1 MADLFI
7 SYAREDRPQ
16 ADALARSLQSM
27 GLDVFWDNEIP
38 PGSTWADFLEG
49 KLKACK
55 VMVVLWSAKSVGS
68 QWVREE
74 ARIGRDSGKLI
85 PVMMDGTPPPFGFG
99 ELQTAD
105 LSGWHGQS
113 DHPGFVKLIGA
124 IKYFTDKPLSPP
136 QSTFQAPPASHAAA
150 STGWNAP
157 PQSAQQPQAFSASAS
172 SGAAG
177 EKLSPTG
184 YIQKCLKLYADG
196 KGRAGQSEYWWFILF
211 GLIVYV
217 IGYVIDYTMFGV
229 NFDGTLLMPVA
240 STISGLAL
248 LAPAIAVT
256 ARRLHDGG
264 LNGWIAIASIIPL
277 VFIVI
282 GLIPSNRAAN
292 QYGPATS
299 AA

>member
-124 IKYFTDKPLSPP
+124 IRYFTDKPLSPP
-136 QSTFQAPPASHAAA
+136 QPHVPPQQPA
-150 STGWNAP
+150 WNA
-157 PQSAQQPQAFSASAS
+157 QAQQPAWNAQPQQQAYA
-172 SGAAG
+172 GAAPAGGG
-177 EKLSPTG
+177 ERLSPTG

-196 KGRAGQSEYWWFILF
+196 KGRAGQAEFWWFFLF
-211 GLIVYV
+211 GVIVYV
-217 IGYVIDYTMFGV
+217 GGYIADAVMFGI
-229 NFDGTLLMPVA
+229 NPYDGQLLMPA
-240 STISGLAL
+240 FSTVLGLAIL
-248 LAPAIAVT
+248 CPTFAVM
-256 ARRLHDGG
+256 ARRLHDAGI
-264 LNGWIAIASIIPL
+264 NGWVAIAAIIPL
-277 VFIVI
+277 VAIVF
-282 GLIPSNRAAN
+282 GLIPPNRGPN